1 MSIQAQ
7 MQALAQAAKKA
18 SRRMATAGSRVKD
31 QALEILATL
40 LETET
45 QAIAQA
51 NERDIALAKASGMD
65 GAKLDR
71 LRLTPKVLASM
82 AEACRAVAAQ
92 ADPVGSVESMAQRP
106 NGLLVGK
113 MRIPL
118 GVVAMIYE
126 SRPNVT
132 VDSAILCLKAGN
144 AVILRGGSEAFHS
157 NQALAV
163 LLGRALTQAGLPAE
177 AVQLVPTT
185 DRAAVPALCKLD
197 AYIDVMIPRGGEGLI
212 RSVVEAATMPV
223 LKHYKGV
230 CHIFVDKG
238 ADLDRALD
246 IIQNAKCQ
254 RPGVCNALECLLV
267 HKEEARAL
275 LPRLVTGLTAD
286 MAPDGVEFR
295 ACPASLALLGPKA
308 RPATDADWGCEF
320 LDYILAVRVVE
331 DMDAAL
337 EHIAAHSS
345 NHTECILTPDHGRAM
360 RFLREAD
367 ASMVGINC
375 STRFNDGGELGLG
388 AEIGISTSKLH
399 AYGPMGVTELTSA
412 KFVVFGQGQIRS

>member
-1 MSIQAQ
+1 MSIQKQ
-7 MQALAQAAKKA
+7 MEALAREAKDA
-18 SRRMATAGSRVKD
+18 SRLMAKADGHIKDKALTVLAG
-31 QALEILATL
+31 L
-40 LETET
+40 LESQSE
-45 QAIAQA
+45 
-51 NERDIALAKASGMD
+51 DIARENAKDIAAAEASGMD
-65 GAKLDR
+65 AAKLDR

-82 AEACRAVAAQ
+82 ARACLDVAGMP
-92 ADPVGSVESMAQRP
+92 DPVGAIETMWQRP
-106 NGLLVGK
+106 NGLMVGK

-118 GVVAMIYE
+118 GVVCMIYE

-144 AVILRGGSEAFHS
+144 AVVLRGGSEAFHS
-157 NQALAV
+157 NMALAS
-163 LLGRALTQAGLPAE
+163 LLSRALEEAGLPGG
-177 AVQLVPTT
+177 AVRLVPTT

-197 AYIDVMIPRGGEGLI
+197 EYIDVMIPRGGEGLI

-230 CHIFVDKG
+230 CHLFVDEN
-238 ADLDRALD
+238 ADLEQAVAIAD
-246 IIQNAKCQ
+246 NGKCQ

-267 HKEEARAL
+267 HEKAAPAFLPMIASAL
-275 LPRLVTGLTAD
+275 GGR
-286 MAPDGVEFR
+286 GVEFR
-295 ACPASLALLGPKA
+295 ACPASLALLGPTAK
-308 RPATDADWGCEF
+308 PASENDWGYEF
-320 LDYILAVRVVE
+320 LDYVLAVRVVK

-337 EHIAAHSS
+337 SHIAAYGS
-345 NHTECILTPDHGRAM
+345 NHTECILTADHGRAM

-399 AYGPMGVTELTSA
+399 AYGPMGLKELTSL
-412 KFVVFGQGQIRS
+412 KFVAFGQGQVRA